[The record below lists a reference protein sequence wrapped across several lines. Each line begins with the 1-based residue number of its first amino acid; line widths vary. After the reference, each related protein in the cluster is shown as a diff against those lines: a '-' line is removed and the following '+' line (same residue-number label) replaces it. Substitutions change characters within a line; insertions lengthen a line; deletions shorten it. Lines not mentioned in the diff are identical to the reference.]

1 MARKTTALMDKQV
14 KRHNETTKH
23 ISSILAAKSR
33 GDENDPYSEYSSEY
47 FLGLM
52 EGHNQALE
60 QALMD
65 ANCYHGFGYLTNSML
80 FTTPDGKD
88 FQEWRRVYYTK

>member
-14 KRHNETTKH
+14 KRHNKTTKH

-33 GDENDPYSEYSSEY
+33 GDETEFYREHSSEY
-47 FLGLM
+47 YLGLL

-65 ANCYHGFGYLTNSML
+65 ANCYHGFGYLDSLMRPI
-80 FTTPDGKD
+80 TPASTD
-88 FQEWRRVYYTK
+88 FKEWRRVYYTK

>member
-1 MARKTTALMDKQV
+1 MARKTTALMDKLV
-14 KRHNETTKH
+14 KRHNEVTKH
-23 ISSILAAKSR
+23 ISSVLAAKSR

-65 ANCYHGFGYLTNSML
+65 ANCYHGFGYLDSLMRPI
-80 FTTPDGKD
+80 TPASAD
-88 FQEWRRVYYTK
+88 FKEWRRVYYTK

>member
-33 GDENDPYSEYSSEY
+33 GESDSHPEYSSEY
-47 FLGLM
+47 FLGLI

-65 ANCYHGFGYLTNSML
+65 ANCYHGFGYVTSTML
-80 FTTPDGKD
+80 LTTPEGKD
-88 FQEWRRVYYTK
+88 FAEWRRVYYTK